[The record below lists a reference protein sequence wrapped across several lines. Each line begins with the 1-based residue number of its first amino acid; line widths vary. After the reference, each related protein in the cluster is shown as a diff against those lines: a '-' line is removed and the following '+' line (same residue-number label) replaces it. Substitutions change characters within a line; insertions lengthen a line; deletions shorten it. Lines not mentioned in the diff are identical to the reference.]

1 MTSLVAIDQKSM
13 LTNKK
18 KKKKKRPEKHE
29 KWKENT
35 QKGAS
40 AKH

>member
-13 LTNKK
+13 LTKK
-18 KKKKKRPEKHE
+18 EKEKKEKHE

>member
-1 MTSLVAIDQKSM
+1 MTSLVAIDQKRM
-13 LTNKK
+13 LTKK
-18 KKKKKRPEKHE
+18 EKEKKEKHE

>member
-13 LTNKK
+13 LT
-18 KKKKKRPEKHE
+18 KKKKRPGKHE

>member
-13 LTNKK
+13 LTKK
-18 KKKKKRPEKHE
+18 KRKKRPEKHE

-35 QKGAS
+35 QEGAS

>member
-13 LTNKK
+13 LTKK
-18 KKKKKRPEKHE
+18 EKVKKEKHE